1 MKKLFLALTV
11 LALAGCSSGGS
22 GSEDTYT
29 PPAPSVD
36 WGSYPSSLKQ
46 TIDSAE
52 AESDCS
58 GLQSI
63 FDTYINAGAT
73 DEARYVDDSLRSAG
87 CYN

>member
-1 MKKLFLALTV
+1 VKKIFLLLTV
-11 LALAGCSSGGS
+11 VALAGCSGGGS
-22 GSEDTYT
+22 DTNYT
-29 PPAPSVD
+29 PPTPSVD

-52 AESDCS
+52 AQSDCS

-63 FDTYINAGAT
+63 FDTYINAGAS
-73 DEARYVDDSLRSAG
+73 DVASYVDDSLRSAG